1 MNGCMAGQFKYAPL
15 QSPVT
20 LTANTSYYVVSYEAG
35 GDLFRDWTG
44 TWLTTTSVATLTT
57 AVYTPDGGQ
66 SWGEPTGAGNSYVAV
81 DIKYLPVGTTAEVKW
96 MVADQLGTPRM
107 VVDKSG
113 SLAGV
118 TRHDYLPFGE
128 EIAAGTGGRTT
139 QQGYSQ
145 FDGVRQKWVGYE
157 RDGETGL
164 DYAQARY
171 YGSTMGRFTSVDPVM
186 MTEDRLYD
194 PQQINLYAYCR
205 NNPLAFIDPTGETI
219 SFKDK
224 DSEKAFNEYEKF
236 INKDPKKYASEIA
249 TLKQLRA
256 SDVNYIPVLGG
267 KQSSE
272 TVEGNTVPD
281 AAGENI
287 LVRIRNVGGP
297 QGEKLDRNG
306 RFAHELEH
314 ARQFDNG
321 ELAFVRTDKGA
332 WTPLYRSYDIYDEV
346 NAYNSI
352 LRVAPPIKDTPL
364 LKSLR
369 DDRLSDS
376 ERARTLTSRAYT
388 NLKDRQVPSNVD
400 RAWGA
405 KPGELVRPAAN
416 RPFFGR
422 VYDPSRGQR

>member
-1 MNGCMAGQFKYAPL
+1 VTVPGG
-15 QSPVT
+15 T
-20 LTANTSYYVVSYEAG
+20 LTGNNKVWKKLSFAAI
-35 GDLFRDWTG
+35 
-44 TWLTTTSVATLTT
+44 TTSKIRVLAT
-57 AVYTPDGGQ
+57 ASPD
-66 SWGEPTGAGNSYVAV
+66 SYSR
-81 DIKYLPVGTTAEVKW
+81 IAEVEAW
-96 MVADQLGTPRM
+96 ETTSGGSSSSADIRWAVADQLGTPRM
-107 VVDKSG
+107 SADRTG
-113 SLAGV
+113 TLAGIKR
-118 TRHDYLPFGE
+118 TDYLPFGE
-128 EIAAGTGGRTT
+128 ELTAGMGGRTPA
-139 QQGYSQ
+139 QGYSQ
-145 FDGVRQKWVGYE
+145 PDGTRQRFVGSE

-164 DYAQARY
+164 DYMQARY
-171 YGSTMGRFTSVDPVM
+171 YGSPMGRFTSTDPVT
-186 MTEDRLYD
+186 MTVDRLYD

-205 NNPLAFIDPTGETI
+205 NNPLAFVDPTGETI
-219 SFKDK
+219 SFLKGDK

-236 INKDPKKYASEIA
+236 INTDPKKYAQEIA
-249 TLKQLRA
+249 TLKQLRD

-267 KQSSE
+267 RQASE
-272 TVEGNTVPD
+272 SAEGNTVPD

-287 LVRIRNVGGP
+287 LVRIRNIGGP
-297 QGEKLDRNG
+297 QGEKMDRNG

-314 ARQFDNG
+314 ARQFDSG
-321 ELAFVRTDKGA
+321 ELGFVRTNKGE

-352 LRVAPPIKDTPL
+352 LRVAPLVIDTPL

-376 ERARTLTSRAYT
+376 DRARILTSHAYP

-422 VYDPSRGQR
+422 VYDPSRGQRR